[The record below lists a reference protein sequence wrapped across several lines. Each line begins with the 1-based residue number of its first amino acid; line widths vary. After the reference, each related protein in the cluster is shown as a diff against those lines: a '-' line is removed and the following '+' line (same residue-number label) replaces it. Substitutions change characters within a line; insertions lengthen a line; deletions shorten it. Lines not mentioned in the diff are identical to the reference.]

1 MRTMVSLPVVTWP
14 LAMLVF
20 TGCGRTT
27 ATNGAAEAAT
37 ALVKAEEA
45 AAGSAAAS
53 GAVATL
59 ESRVTAAEGT
69 LGAQEARLS
78 TVEGAASNLAA
89 GQTALADRVG
99 SLEAQDVVSAVNS
112 GIASGAIDVR
122 FEPGFTPPS
131 DEIDPRADGAD
142 AIPEFGDATTLAQA
156 VSALR
161 YANQVRYTPRTDG
174 TRLGALPRNYVQ
186 EAIDVL
192 DQELAQLLSG
202 DVSLGLDTTGLPQD
216 GRYDDV
222 QSAIEDLY
230 LRAQEL
236 ERGPYILGV
245 TALVTGQV
253 SHDGRTGILGAAGL
267 CRARFPAEPGAH
279 LCTLDEGRQALVE
292 GNFATD
298 IGNVTTWA
306 LGGRLDQSCN
316 ALRSADGANLGT
328 TYTLDVSQLNAIA
341 LGIGTTTEPCS
352 NEHALLCCR

>member
-45 AAGSAAAS
+45 AAGSAAVS
-53 GAVATL
+53 GAVSTL

-69 LGAQEARLS
+69 LGTQEARLS
-78 TVEGAASNLAA
+78 TVEGAASTLAA
-89 GQTALADRVG
+89 GQAELTGRIGV
-99 SLEAQDVVSAVNS
+99 LEAQDVVGAVNS

-122 FEPGFTPPS
+122 FEPSFTPPS
-131 DEIDPRADGAD
+131 NEVDPRADGAD
-142 AIPEFGDATTLAQA
+142 AVPEFSATTTLAQA
-156 VSALR
+156 VTALR
-161 YANQVRYTPRTDG
+161 YANQVRYTPRDNG
-174 TRLGALPRNYVQ
+174 TRLGALSRNYVQ

-192 DQELAQLLSG
+192 DQELAQLLAG
-202 DVSLGLDTTGLPQD
+202 DVSLGLDTTSLPQD
-216 GRYDDV
+216 GSYDDV

-230 LRAQEL
+230 LRVREL
-236 ERGPYILGV
+236 ERGPYVLGV
-245 TALVTGQV
+245 TDLVTGQV

-267 CRARFPAEPGAH
+267 CLAKFPTEPDAH
-279 LCTLDEGRQALVE
+279 LCTLDEARQAI
-292 GNFATD
+292 GAGRFATD

-306 LGGRLDQSCN
+306 LGGSLDQSCN
-316 ALRSADGANLGT
+316 GLRTADGASLGT
-328 TYTLDVSQLNAIA
+328 THTLDVSQLNAVA

-352 NEHALLCCR
+352 NQHPLLCCH